1 MREIKFRVWD
11 TDEKRFITKSSLQV
25 EGNDCCL
32 VLHLDGDLVDIA
44 YDRDERHNEYPVE
57 QFTGLF
63 DKNGKEIY
71 EGDIVIQREEV
82 KNPRTRESYKKPRFI
97 ERKGTIV
104 FQDGCFD
111 FKSERYSG
119 QIRCYMGYRKGNIQ
133 LEIIG
138 NIHEN
143 GELLVAK

>member
-1 MREIKFRVWD
+1 MSRPIKFRVWD

-57 QFTGLF
+57 QFTGLL

-71 EGDIVIQREEV
+71 EGDTLAPLGAEVIWDDKLACWCGKHKGYDSVFTIFSSLAQDCELEV
-82 KNPRTRESYKKPRFI
+82 
-97 ERKGTIV
+97 
-104 FQDGCFD
+104 
-111 FKSERYSG
+111 
-119 QIRCYMGYRKGNIQ
+119 
-133 LEIIG
+133 IG
-138 NIHEN
+138 NIHET
-143 GELLVAK
+143 K

>member
-1 MREIKFRVWD
+1 MRTIKFRVWD

-57 QFTGLF
+57 QFTGLL

-71 EGDIVIQREEV
+71 EGDIVRCQSRMV
-82 KNPRTRESYKKPRFI
+82 YLDGKPTGDEDAINTYEIF
-97 ERKGTIV
+97 
-104 FQDGCFD
+104 
-111 FKSERYSG
+111 YHP
-119 QIRCYMGYRKGNIQ
+119 IRCIWFQRLLTSNKGKAVGRETDISYFHSEYY
-133 LEIIG
+133 EIIG
-138 NIHEN
+138 NIHET
-143 GELLVAK
+143 K